1 MSKNQQ
7 KLLALI
13 QALPE
18 QECQAAIHYIE
29 YLAHKASL
37 SDKNAEASVLSAEPE
52 TVEIQQPLDIP
63 RPETETV
70 VAAIKR
76 LSKTYSMLDKAA
88 LLSQASTF
96 MTQHIMQ
103 GRDAKDVIDELED
116 MFKQRY
122 VKFTQDLK
130 QPEQVPK

>member
-37 SDKNAEASVLSAEPE
+37 SDKNAEASGVEPK

-122 VKFTQDLK
+122 VKFTQDLE
-130 QPEQVPK
+130 QPEQVRK